1 MKIKTL
7 ALSALLAA
15 AALAARA
22 AVQPGDLAGNTA
34 APLVAGREYMV
45 VPNHP
50 NLLNVLDL
58 ADNKVLKTCAL
69 PDAFGPGSVQ
79 ISPDRRTAYL
89 LNNRFGG
96 IYGIELDTCKVTF
109 SAQMSLDGE
118 ERAIAVLSMALSP
131 DGKEVY
137 TVQNPSK
144 LHVDRYEVLPPRLA
158 VYKTDAGLDA
168 KPART
173 FPVPR
178 QLSLMQAADDGALYV
193 LGPDLYRIDPKTGKY
208 DVAVPLLNW
217 KRPGYGAPDILSAWA
232 MQSPTREFSVLYT
245 APRFKPGQQDPGSA
259 DFVWGVLSIDLK
271 TGKHEIADFAPLT
284 EIYFTGTR
292 SPANRNH
299 IFTVLNGLRKYDIE
313 AQKLLASSHLEHA
326 YYQVNLN
333 RDGSRV
339 YLSGTLQDVAVYDAG
354 TLEKIANIPLPGG
367 DMALCTAQI
376 FVR

>member
-1 MKIKTL
+1 MNIKTTL
-7 ALSALLAA
+7 ALSVLLAA
-15 AALAARA
+15 AAPAAR
-22 AVQPGDLAGNTA
+22 AVQPGELADNTA
-34 APLVAGREYMV
+34 APLIAGREYMV
-45 VPNHP
+45 APNHP
-50 NLLNVLDL
+50 NQLNVLDL

-79 ISPDRRTAYL
+79 ISPDRRTAYI
-89 LNNRFGG
+89 LNNHFGG

-109 SAQMSLDGE
+109 SARMSLDAE
-118 ERAIAVLSMALSP
+118 ERAIAVFSVALSP
-131 DGKEVY
+131 DGKEIY

-144 LHVDRYEVLPPRLA
+144 LHVDRYEVQAPRLA

-168 KPART
+168 RPART

-178 QLSLMQAADDGALYV
+178 QLSLMQAADDGALYA
-193 LGPDLYRIDPKTGKY
+193 LGPDVYKIDPENGKY
-208 DVAVPLLNW
+208 EVAVPLLNW
-217 KRPGYGAPDILSAWA
+217 KRPGYGAPDVLSAWA
-232 MQSPTREFSVLYT
+232 MQLSTREFSALYT
-245 APRFKPGQQDPGSA
+245 APKFKDGQQDLASA

-292 SPANRNH
+292 SPANRSH
-299 IFTVLNGLRKYDIE
+299 IFTVLNGLRKYDIK
-313 AQKLLASSHLEHA
+313 AQKLLASASLEHA

-339 YLSGTLQDVAVYDAG
+339 YLSGTLQDVAVYDAA
-354 TLEKIANIPLPGG
+354 TLEKIANIRLPGG
-367 DMALCTAQI
+367 DMSLSTAQI